1 MSEFRMKMN
10 QVSHPRLTSTNPRF
24 YCYSN
29 VSISL
34 QIGFLFSFS
43 FCEKFEVSP
52 IMQLING
59 HLPINQNL
67 VFFCVL
73 RLKCE
78 NKNALFLYTCFLTTR
93 SLVMSLRS
101 PQSVTCGHEQFT
113 KPRPLHYC
121 CYTCQSFLSPL
132 IFLLYGT
139 NINGALL

>member
-1 MSEFRMKMN
+1 MKMN

-24 YCYSN
+24 YCCSN

-67 VFFCVL
+67 FLCLEVEVREQKCAFFIYL
-73 RLKCE
+73 
-78 NKNALFLYTCFLTTR
+78 LFNYTLTCDEPAFPSER
-93 SLVMSLRS
+93 YLW
-101 PQSVTCGHEQFT
+101 
-113 KPRPLHYC
+113 
-121 CYTCQSFLSPL
+121 
-132 IFLLYGT
+132 
-139 NINGALL
+139 A